1 MSRKKDVGLGR
12 EFHALMRLHDQIANL
27 SDFVINYQAAKSATD
42 GDIETLFVN
51 IDDGTSFGRLF
62 NSIADYWLAK
72 DFVSHRNRDHV
83 DSEVIHWMGFQAED
97 AAACS
102 VRSGMKYTTPMV
114 AGEYCWAP
122 PTVPL
127 RLPFPWVTIS
137 TTFCR
142 EEEEST
148 LLMFA
153 EYRTVKKGY
162 PELDVE
168 PDEQFISVSYYTY
181 QSSNIWPLPVEVHFK
196 LTDDDQQQWISAWLG
211 NPVMEK
217 ADTFVDCLV
226 GAFMNWWDM
235 LNSSTAKTTT
245 YRGLKPSRERK
256 IKPVH
261 GRKYPKFEHVVIE
274 RDLSPEPDPRGESTA
289 RAPGMVRKHFR
300 AGHWRHF
307 SKPLKSGPNKGK
319 TRTWVQDCA
328 PGNAE
333 IGILKTDLVLRDS
346 KEKK

>member
-1 MSRKKDVGLGR
+1 
-12 EFHALMRLHDQIANL
+12 MRLHDKIANL

-97 AAACS
+97 AAACA
-102 VRSGMKYTTPMV
+102 VRSGMKYTPPKV

-162 PELDVE
+162 PELGVE
-168 PDEQFISVSYYTY
+168 PD
-181 QSSNIWPLPVEVHFK
+181 
-196 LTDDDQQQWISAWLG
+196 
-211 NPVMEK
+211 
-217 ADTFVDCLV
+217 
-226 GAFMNWWDM
+226 
-235 LNSSTAKTTT
+235 
-245 YRGLKPSRERK
+245 
-256 IKPVH
+256 
-261 GRKYPKFEHVVIE
+261 
-274 RDLSPEPDPRGESTA
+274 
-289 RAPGMVRKHFR
+289 
-300 AGHWRHF
+300 
-307 SKPLKSGPNKGK
+307 
-319 TRTWVQDCA
+319 
-328 PGNAE
+328 
-333 IGILKTDLVLRDS
+333 
-346 KEKK
+346 